1 METLLI
7 VLGVLILL
15 GIAFLAYLLLR
26 PQAPKDEGSGMLLIQ
41 ERLSELARTVD
52 AKLGSSQKEV
62 QESLKFQLG
71 ESQRLMRDIT
81 EQMGR
86 QLLDVRQGVTESTE
100 QSKKVLGITEQ
111 LKNLEKVL
119 THQKQR
125 GSLGEAGLEMILGN
139 VLPPGIYRLQ
149 HRFANGDAVDA
160 VIETKD
166 GLIPIDAKFSLDNYL
181 RLAGETDPGRRTLL
195 EQEFAGDLK
204 KRIDETAKYIRPKEG
219 TLPFAIMYI
228 PAEGIYYDL
237 LVNKVGGIGPNA
249 RDLIEYAYKDKQV
262 IIVSPTTF
270 VAYLQTVL
278 QGYRAFKIE
287 EQAKE
292 IGANVEKLGRH
303 LSAYDEYHKKLG
315 TALATTVGHYN
326 ASRKELGKIDKDVM
340 KIAGT
345 AVGIEQL
352 ALEKP
357 EQGDE

>member
-1 METLLI
+1 MT
-7 VLGVLILL
+7 VLGTVILL
-15 GIAFLAYLLLR
+15 GIIYLAYLLLR
-26 PQAPKDEGSGMLLIQ
+26 KQPTKEEGSGMLLIQ

-125 GSLGEAGLEMILGN
+125 GSLGEAGLEMILNN

-149 HRFANGDAVDA
+149 HQFANGDAVDA

-181 RLAGETDPGRRTLL
+181 RLSGETDPDRRAVL
-195 EQEFAGDLK
+195 ERDFANDLK
-204 KRIDETAKYIRPKEG
+204 KRIDETAKYIRTKEG

-292 IGANVEKLGRH
+292 IGTNVEKLGRH

-315 TALATTVGHYN
+315 AALSTTVGHYN
-326 ASRKELGKIDKDVM
+326 ASRKELGKIDKDVLR
-340 KIAGT
+340 IAGT

-357 EQGDE
+357 ETTEE